1 MTDSPPS
8 LLSRPARMTLLLT
21 LSVLLGFARAQQTAP
36 PSAVPTP
43 PSPVTAPAPL
53 PPTTAA
59 GLTPLLAALRGSPD
73 WRAADLSYR
82 AAQLTLDSAR
92 TRAGLSVT
100 AGADGTL
107 SRVPWDGGKF
117 AGATTLTLNAS
128 LNVLPW
134 APALEGARSA
144 ERALAGAAVDLRSTR
159 ARLTVQALQAYEGV
173 RAASAGLELAGAQLD
188 VARTQL
194 SAAQSQR
201 TDGVLSAEGLLAQQA
216 AFETAQAAQ
225 TRAER
230 AQAQAL
236 RSLNRLLGTPAAL
249 PAQAAAFAPL
259 PALTVSGDLGA
270 LLERALSRRPEVARA
285 QAALADAQAG
295 LSAARLDARL
305 PDVSASVRAG
315 QLSDAAGNSGRLVSG
330 TLNVKQGTLGAQ
342 VSLPLKDTS
351 AIPGG
356 VVLSL
361 SASLPVFGN
370 TRGTALTQA
379 QLSVTQ
385 AQLALDSARQSVE
398 LDVRAS
404 LDALQNEQAAL
415 GAARTTA
422 EQART
427 ALGSARA
434 RLDAGL
440 ATALNVRQAELTSL
454 QADQALQSQLNAVTL
469 ATLTLAQATTDLDPL
484 LLTAGGTP

>member
-1 MTDSPPS
+1 MTDLPSS
-8 LLSRPARMTLLLT
+8 LLARPARMTLLT
-21 LSVLLGFARAQQTAP
+21 LSVLLGFAGAQQTAP
-36 PSAVPTP
+36 PTATP
-43 PSPVTAPAPL
+43 PAASGAAAPA
-53 PPTTAA
+53 AS
-59 GLTPLLAALRGSPD
+59 LTPLLESLRGAPD
-73 WRAADLSYR
+73 WRAADLNYR

-100 AGADGTL
+100 AGVDGSLT
-107 SRVPWDGGKF
+107 RVPWDSGTF
-117 AGATTLTLNAS
+117 TGATTLTVNAS

-144 ERALAGAAVDLRSTR
+144 ARSLAGAAVDLRNTR

-173 RAASAGLELAGAQLD
+173 RGASGALELSRAQLD
-188 VARTQL
+188 LARAQL

-201 TDGVLSAEGLLAQQA
+201 SDGVLSAEGLLAQQA
-216 AFETAQAAQ
+216 AFENAQAAQ

-230 AQAQAL
+230 TQAQAL
-236 RSLNRLLGTPAAL
+236 RSLNRLLGAPVTL
-249 PAQAAAFAPL
+249 PAQAGAFAPL
-259 PALTVSGDLGA
+259 PTVTVNGTLPE
-270 LLERALSRRPEVARA
+270 LLDRALSRRPEVARA

-295 LSAARLDARL
+295 LSAAQLDARF
-305 PDVSASVRAG
+305 PDVTASVRAG
-315 QLSDAAGNSGRLVSG
+315 QLSDATGNSGRVFSG

-342 VSLPLKDTS
+342 VSVPLKDTS

-356 VVLSL
+356 VALSL

-379 QLSVTQ
+379 QLGVTQ

-398 LDVRAS
+398 LDVRAA
-404 LDALQNEQAAL
+404 LDALQNEQDAL
-415 GAARTTA
+415 NAARTTA

-427 ALGSARA
+427 ALDSARA
-434 RLDAGL
+434 RLNAGL
-440 ATALNVRQAELTSL
+440 GTALNVRQAELTSL

-484 LLTAGGTP
+484 LLTSGGTP